1 MHTDPEQHHSI
12 VYISTQLKQINGKLD
27 AYQNAMQMVQQ
38 LSRVVVDM
46 KEKMETMEQLLHSL
60 LENQQVVITDITCI
74 YQEKNVTIDFDMQM
88 YT

>member
-12 VYISTQLKQINGKLD
+12 IYISTQLKQINGKLD

-60 LENQQVVITDITCI
+60 LENRQVVTTDITCM
-74 YQEKNVTIDFDMQM
+74 YQEKNVDMQM